1 MPRLR
6 LVHDGRTLLPLQI
19 NIPTACFAFRSS
31 LVTRHFVG
39 GRAWFD
45 CKLKEKFANN
55 LRGAVGWELAIL
67 IGLVVVLVVVG
78 VFVYFIT
85 IYNSLVRLRNDIDKA
100 WANIDVLLKQRHDE
114 LPKLI
119 ETCKGYMQ
127 YEQKTFQLITEARTA
142 FMRANTVAEKAQ
154 ADNLIS
160 GALKSLFAVAENYP
174 ELKANNNFMQ
184 LQNRISELEEKI
196 ADRREFFNDD
206 VNTYNIR
213 IQQLPDV
220 FIAGMMGLQRKDL
233 FKVTEEDRR
242 DVEVKLSQ

>member
-1 MPRLR
+1 M
-6 LVHDGRTLLPLQI
+6 GI
-19 NIPTACFAFRSS
+19 
-31 LVTRHFVG
+31 
-39 GRAWFD
+39 
-45 CKLKEKFANN
+45 
-55 LRGAVGWELAIL
+55 AIL

-78 VFVYFIT
+78 IFVYLIT

-154 ADNLIS
+154 ADNLIT
-160 GALKSLFAVAENYP
+160 GALRSLFAVAENYP
-174 ELKANNNFMQ
+174 ELKANNDFMQ

-233 FKVTEEDRR
+233 FKVTEEDRG
-242 DVEVKLSQ
+242 DVEVKLS

>member
-1 MPRLR
+1 M
-6 LVHDGRTLLPLQI
+6 
-19 NIPTACFAFRSS
+19 
-31 LVTRHFVG
+31 VG
-39 GRAWFD
+39 AS
-45 CKLKEKFANN
+45 
-55 LRGAVGWELAIL
+55 IL
-67 IGLVVVLVVVG
+67 IGLVVFLVVVG
-78 VFVYFIT
+78 IFVYFIT

-127 YEQKTFQLITEARTA
+127 YEQKTFQLIVEARTA
-142 FMRANTVAEKAQ
+142 FMKATTVSEKAQ
-154 ADNLIS
+154 ADNMIS
-160 GALKSLFAVAENYP
+160 GALKTLFAVSENYP
-174 ELKANNNFMQ
+174 ELKANQNFLQ
-184 LQNRISELEEKI
+184 LQGRISELEEKI

-220 FIAGMMGLQRKDL
+220 FIARMLGVERRDL

-242 DVEVKLSQ
+242 DVEVKLA

>member
-1 MPRLR
+1 MIGL
-6 LVHDGRTLLPLQI
+6 T
-19 NIPTACFAFRSS
+19 
-31 LVTRHFVG
+31 
-39 GRAWFD
+39 
-45 CKLKEKFANN
+45 
-55 LRGAVGWELAIL
+55 IL
-67 IGLVVVLVVVG
+67 IGLVLILFVVG
-78 VFVYFIT
+78 IIIYFIT
-85 IYNSLVRLRNDIDKA
+85 IYNSLVRLRNDMDKA

-142 FMRANTVAEKAQ
+142 FLKAGSVGEKAQ
-154 ADNLIS
+154 ADTMIS
-160 GALKSLFAVAENYP
+160 GALKTLFAVAENYP
-174 ELKANNNFMQ
+174 DLKANNNFMQ
-184 LQNRISELEEKI
+184 LQKRISELEERI

-220 FIAGMMGLQRKDL
+220 FVARMLSLQRRDL

-242 DVEVKLSQ
+242 DVEVKLA